1 MTGIGRI
8 HACDVL
14 IVGGGLAAC
23 MAALEAS
30 KRGAQVILVDKG
42 RLGRSGSSPT
52 SGGVPQAAF
61 GHADPND
68 SKDAHFRDTVIGGD
82 YIPHQ
87 NIVRTVVSEITDRIL
102 ELEEIGLHF
111 KKTADGKKF
120 YQEKRLGSSFAR
132 SVPPIGGSVGMMGT
146 LRKEVFNREV
156 DVHQWTMITK
166 LFREGDRVTGAAGVN
181 VQTGETLLYKA
192 KTIVLAAGSAVA
204 LQKYTSANF
213 QTTGDAYVAAFDIGA
228 QLANLEFLEFT
239 LIPAPKG
246 ITVPMAGLSPF
257 TSKGGRFL
265 NAAGERFL
273 EKYDPDRLE
282 GTTRAILV
290 QATYKEM
297 LAGHGP
303 ISIDPSFIPD
313 EKWDDEIQ
321 YEYAPKL
328 SAAGIDCRRD
338 RFEWVPALHTFLGG
352 IFINELCESGV
363 SGLFASGESSTGMHG
378 SNRLSGNAIASCM
391 VLGARSGKSAANFS
405 RAHDFANIS
414 ESEVSDELK
423 RIKTFRGDGGLDPY
437 DIEREIKNLAWES
450 AGVVRNEAGLLSG
463 VAGFETIRREKMPL
477 VKGKDQRSWIKAL
490 ECANL
495 AWVGEMVTRSAL
507 ERRESR
513 GQHYRDDYSA
523 KEQSIPKWIRVSKSG
538 DNVHCKAETIPFGAG
553 DLIPQV
559 NTR

>member
-1 MTGIGRI
+1 
-8 HACDVL
+8 
-14 IVGGGLAAC
+14 
-23 MAALEAS
+23 
-30 KRGAQVILVDKG
+30 
-42 RLGRSGSSPT
+42 
-52 SGGVPQAAF
+52 
-61 GHADPND
+61 
-68 SKDAHFRDTVIGGD
+68 
-82 YIPHQ
+82 
-87 NIVRTVVSEITDRIL
+87 
-102 ELEEIGLHF
+102 
-111 KKTADGKKF
+111 
-120 YQEKRLGSSFAR
+120 
-132 SVPPIGGSVGMMGT
+132 MMGT

-166 LFREGDRVTGAAGVN
+166 LFRERDRVTGALGVN
-181 VQTGETLLYKA
+181 VQTGETRLYKA
-192 KTIVLAAGSAVA
+192 KATVLAAGSAVA

-273 EKYDPDRLE
+273 EKYDPERLE

-321 YEYAPKL
+321 FEYAPKL

-391 VLGARSGKSAANFS
+391 VLGARSGKSAANFAG
-405 RAHDFANIS
+405 AHDIANIS
-414 ESEVSDELK
+414 QSEVSDELK
-423 RIKTFRGDGGLDPY
+423 RINTFRGDGGLDPY
-437 DIEREIKNLAWES
+437 DIEREIKNLAWKS

-463 VAGFETIRREKMPL
+463 VASFETIRREKMPL

-513 GQHYRDDYSA
+513 GQHYRDDYPA
-523 KEQSIPKWIRVSKSG
+523 KEEGVPKWIRVSKSG

-553 DLIPQV
+553 DLMPEV
-559 NTR
+559 KTR

>member
-1 MTGIGRI
+1 MISPGQTCR
-8 HACDVL
+8 CDVL

-30 KRGAQVILVDKG
+30 KRGVDVVLVDKG

-61 GHADPND
+61 AHADPRD
-68 SKDAHFRDTVIGGD
+68 SKEAHFRDTIIGGD

-87 NIVRTVVSEITDRIL
+87 KIVRAVVSEITDRII
-102 ELEEIGLHF
+102 ELEEIGLRF
-111 KKTADGKKF
+111 KKTADGKF

-132 SVPPIGGSVGMMGT
+132 SVPPIGGSVRVMGM

-156 DVHQWTMITK
+156 AVHQWTMITR
-166 LFREGDRVTGAAGVN
+166 LFTDRGRVTGALGVN
-181 VQTGETLLYKA
+181 VQTGETRLYEA
-192 KTIVLAAGSAVA
+192 RAVILAAGSAVA

-213 QTTGDAYVAAFDIGA
+213 QTTGDAYVAAFDAGA
-228 QLANLEFLEFT
+228 ELANLEFLEFT

-246 ITVPMAGLSPF
+246 ITIPMAGLSPF

-273 EKYDPDRLE
+273 EKYDPERLE

-290 QATYKEM
+290 QAAYKEM

-303 ISIDPSFIPD
+303 VSIDPSFIPD
-313 EKWDDEIQ
+313 EKWDEEIQ

-352 IFINELCESGV
+352 IFVNERCESRV
-363 SGLFASGESSTGMHG
+363 PGLFAAGESATGMHG

-391 VLGARSGKSAANFS
+391 VLGARSGKSAAL
-405 RAHDFANIS
+405 FAAGS
-414 ESEVSDELK
+414 EPGRVDPSEVADELS
-423 RIKTFRGDGGLDPY
+423 RIESFRGDGGLDPY
-437 DIEREIKNLAWES
+437 GVEREIKNLAWES
-450 AGVVRNEAGLLSG
+450 AGVVRNEKGLRAGI
-463 VAGFETIRREKMPL
+463 AGFEEIWHEKMRR
-477 VKGKDQRSWIKAL
+477 VKATDQRGWVKAL
-490 ECANL
+490 ECRNL
-495 AWVGEMVTRSAL
+495 ARVGEMVTRSAL

-513 GQHYRDDYSA
+513 GQHYREDYPSRE
-523 KEQSIPKWIRVSKSG
+523 KGLPKWVKISG
-538 DNVHCKAETIPFGAG
+538 DGERIRCTVVPIPFEEG
-553 DLIPQV
+553 DLVPKE
-559 NTR
+559 